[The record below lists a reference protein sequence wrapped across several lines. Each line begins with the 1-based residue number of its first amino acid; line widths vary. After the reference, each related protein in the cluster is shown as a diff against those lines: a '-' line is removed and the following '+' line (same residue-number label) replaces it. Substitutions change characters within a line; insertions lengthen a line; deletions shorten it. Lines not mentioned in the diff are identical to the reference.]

1 LGIAGAIKVGGKVL
15 TIKAKRWYILL
26 SAGRANGLRH
36 VTATTILPSMDAQ
49 MDLYQS
55 SREEVLHVNQEVK
68 TLLKKSKSVIGNGG
82 TAFVQ
87 WEQASDMVARQLM
100 DHVVRIA
107 VVGAIKSGKST
118 LVNSLLG
125 DDFLKRG
132 AGVVTSIVTRI
143 RQGDRLRARLF
154 FKSWDEIN
162 DEIQQA
168 LVLFP
173 TQEWRLD
180 DRPFDI
186 RRDDERRHLQQALD
200 ALDGELRI
208 VQDSMNANSV
218 LLSSYLKGYDRIKT
232 LVSAESAVREFDNGD
247 FPEHR
252 EFVGNDALAVYLKDL
267 LLEVPGDILTNHM
280 EIADCQGSDS
290 PNPLHLAM
298 IQDYL
303 LKAHLVIYVI
313 SSRTGVRQADIRFLS
328 IIKRMGIAENMLFVV
343 NCDFNEHD
351 GLEDLETLV
360 KRVKEELA
368 LIVAEAELFVLSA
381 LFHLFGAARGELTA
395 RDQERLNQWRHAEA
409 LVAYSDAQTHRLRTV
424 LSRKLSLE
432 RSALLLQNQLERID
446 VTANGLRQWLKLN
459 RDLLRRDSGDARS
472 MADRLHTHQGRM
484 LQVQAMIQSTLDGAV
499 AKLTKELKSNTDR
512 FFDHHGGPVL
522 QNVFTFVRAYRVDPQ
537 RCEEQLAASGFTQTL
552 YLVFQEFKQALDGL
566 MAEKVNPDI
575 IGFVHQE
582 EMRLREQLRL
592 VAEPYEAM
600 IKDALTRYD
609 DELGRYGLS
618 AMAQGWTLH
627 AELDLAVVK
636 QGMNLT
642 LPPAAAALHYS
653 ANIRTEAV
661 MRLGFYSV
669 VRMFRKILR
678 RTVGGKEAEELR
690 ALKDSVRKMKKETE
704 RSIAAHFRDYK
715 ENLKFQYLQPLAQAS
730 GRRLFGIL
738 TEQFVA
744 GMADVKGLASAI
756 DAKRSDKTGV
766 DKSLEEIEKSTT
778 ELQMQ
783 LQRMREKIRLIMDD
797 HDLTSKPTAK

>member
-1 LGIAGAIKVGGKVL
+1 LGILGAIKVDGKVL

-26 SAGRANGLRH
+26 SAGRPNGLRH

-49 MDLYQS
+49 MDLYQNI
-55 SREEVLHVNQEVK
+55 REEVLHVNQEVK

-82 TAFVQ
+82 AAFAQ

-118 LVNSLLG
+118 LVNALLG
-125 DDFLKRG
+125 DDYLKRG

-154 FKSWDEIN
+154 FKSWDEVN

-173 TQEWRLD
+173 TQEWRLED
-180 DRPFDI
+180 QPFDI
-186 RRDDERRHLQQALD
+186 RRDADRSDLQQALD
-200 ALDGELRI
+200 ALDSELRI

-232 LVSAESAVREFDNGD
+232 LVSTESAVREFDNGD

-351 GLEDLETLV
+351 GLKDLEPLV
-360 KRVKEELA
+360 GRVGEELA
-368 LIVAEAELFVLSA
+368 LIVAEPELFVLSA
-381 LFHLFGAARGELTA
+381 LFHLFGASRGELTA
-395 RDQERLNQWRHAEA
+395 RDQERLTQWRHAEA
-409 LVAYSDAQTHRLRTV
+409 LVAYSDAQRQRLRTV
-424 LSRKLSLE
+424 LDRKLSLE

-446 VTANGLRQWLKLN
+446 VTANGLRQWLRLN
-459 RDLLRRDSGDARS
+459 RDLLRRDSGDART

-499 AKLTKELKSNTDR
+499 AKLAKELKANTDR
-512 FFDHHGGPVL
+512 FFDFHAGPVL
-522 QNVFTFVRAYRVDPQ
+522 QKVFTFVRDYRVDPA

-552 YLVFQEFKQALDGL
+552 YLVFQELRQALDGL

-582 EMRLREQLRL
+582 EARLQAHLRL

-600 IKDALTRYD
+600 IRDALARYD

-618 AMAQGWTLH
+618 AMAQGWTFH
-627 AELDLAVVK
+627 ADLDLEAVK
-636 QGMNLT
+636 QGMDLT

-669 VRMFRKILR
+669 VRMFRKILK
-678 RTVGGKEAEELR
+678 RTVGGKKAEELR

-715 ENLKFQYLQPLAQAS
+715 ENLKFQYLQPLAQAA
-730 GRRLFGIL
+730 GRHLFGIL
-738 TEQFVA
+738 TEQFA
-744 GMADVKGLASAI
+744 ASMADVKDLATAI
-756 DAKRSDKTGV
+756 DAKRSDKAGV
-766 DKSLEEIEKSTT
+766 DKSLEAIEQSTT

-783 LQRMREKIRLIMDD
+783 LKRMREKIRLIMDEN
-797 HDLTSKPTAK
+797 DLTSKLTAK